1 MWEELN
7 RNVSNLFFT
16 FNLKMYY
23 ISSQYL
29 SISNNSQIKRGFI
42 YLCVDIAKNEGKYF
56 DEKKSSFGEF
66 ISSKFKNSK
75 KFLSISPVGDY
86 REFLIN

>member
-1 MWEELN
+1 
-7 RNVSNLFFT
+7 
-16 FNLKMYY
+16 MYY

-56 DEKKSSFGEF
+56 DEKKIIFRRVYQLE
-66 ISSKFKNSK
+66 I
-75 KFLSISPVGDY
+75 
-86 REFLIN
+86 